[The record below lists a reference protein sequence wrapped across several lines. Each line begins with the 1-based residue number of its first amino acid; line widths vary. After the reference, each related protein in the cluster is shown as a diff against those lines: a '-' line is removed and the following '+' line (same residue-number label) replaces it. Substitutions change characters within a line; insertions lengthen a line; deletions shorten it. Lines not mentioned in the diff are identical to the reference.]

1 LRLRV
6 ERRGARSVLTG
17 KRARG
22 PLVVQKAL
30 YPEGDGVCHLCLIH
44 PPGGVVG
51 GDKLRLETTVE
62 TGAAA
67 LITTPGAAKFYRAGD
82 GGHCHSDGERG
93 DGEHSHSDSDDAPAT
108 ARVTNRLRIG
118 TGAALEFLPQEAIA
132 FAGCRVAVDT
142 VVSVAARARF
152 IGWDMLCL
160 GRPASADWYT
170 AGRFDSRLRIV
181 RDGRPL
187 LIERNRY
194 HAGDDALRAAWGLGG
209 DTVTGALYALP
220 AGDDALTVLREK
232 LRMPAMGKLAGA
244 VAGDGDHGET
254 RFAATVIG
262 EVLVLRVT
270 AVDAEACRARLI
282 DAWKILRPLVL
293 NRPPATPRIW
303 NT

>member
-30 YPEGDGVCHLCLIH
+30 YPEGDGVCHICLIH

-67 LITTPGAAKFYRAGD
+67 LITTPGATKFYRAGG
-82 GGHCHSDGERG
+82 GGHCHSDSGPGDVG
-93 DGEHSHSDSDDAPAT
+93 DGAHCDSDGDPAT
-108 ARVTNRLRIG
+108 ARVTNRLRVG
-118 TGAALEFLPQEAIA
+118 AGAALEFLPQEAIA

-142 VVSVAARARF
+142 VVSVASRARF

-160 GRPASADWYT
+160 GRPASADWLT
-170 AGRFDSRLRIV
+170 AGGFDSRLRIV

-220 AGDDALTVLREK
+220 AGDDALNTLREK
-232 LRMPAMGKLAGA
+232 LRAPGMVKLAGA
-244 VAGDGDHGET
+244 GAGDGEM
-254 RFAATVIG
+254 RFAATVIC
-262 EVLVLRVT
+262 EVLVLRCT

>member
-1 LRLRV
+1 M
-6 ERRGARSVLTG
+6 LTG

-22 PLVVQKAL
+22 PLVVQKVL
-30 YPEGDGVCHLCLIH
+30 YPEGDAVCHLCLIH

-51 GDKLRLETTVE
+51 GDKLRLDAAVE

-67 LITTPGAAKFYRAGD
+67 LITTPGAAKFYRAGG
-82 GGHCHSDGERG
+82 GGHCHSNSGPGDVG
-93 DGEHSHSDSDDAPAT
+93 DGAHCDSDGDPAT

-118 TGAALEFLPQEAIA
+118 AGAALEFLPQEAIA

-160 GRPASADWYT
+160 GRPAARDWYT

-181 RDGRPL
+181 RDDRPL
-187 LIERNRY
+187 LVERNRY
-194 HAGDDALRAAWGLGG
+194 HAGDDVLRAAWGLGG
-209 DTVTGALYALP
+209 HTVTGALYALP
-220 AGDDALTVLREK
+220 AGDDALAELRAR
-232 LRMPAMGKLAGA
+232 LRFDDG
-244 VAGDGDHGET
+244 GDGDM

-262 EVLVLRVT
+262 DVLVLRCT
-270 AVDAEACRARLI
+270 AVDAEACRALLI